1 MPSAAGM
8 AWVHSARPTAPIQDG
23 FTVTSKSGAVFEDVD
38 LSEKEWMDYDE
49 KLGESIG
56 IYDLEWKLA
65 AVKL

>member
-1 MPSAAGM
+1 M
-8 AWVHSARPTAPIQDG
+8 PIQDG